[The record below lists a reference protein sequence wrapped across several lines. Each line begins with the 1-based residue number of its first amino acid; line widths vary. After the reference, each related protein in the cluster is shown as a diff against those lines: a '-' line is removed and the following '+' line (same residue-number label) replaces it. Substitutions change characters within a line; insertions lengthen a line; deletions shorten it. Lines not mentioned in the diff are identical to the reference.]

1 MKEIVNSLFYT
12 FNNIIKNCFR
22 LEDRN
27 IRNDIC
33 ILINYVV
40 SSPASH
46 PHFIYQDES
55 SSDTSKKSFLDTLL
69 KFATYDETISIQK
82 EIEVQTKVN
91 EEIAD
96 KSKSKHLFI

>member
-1 MKEIVNSLFYT
+1 MFYT

-46 PHFIYQDES
+46 PHFIYQDET
-55 SSDTSKKSFLDTLL
+55 SSDNSKKSFLDTLL

-82 EIEVQTKVN
+82 EIEVQTKASEDV
-91 EEIAD
+91 IGKT
-96 KSKSKHLFI
+96 KSNKIIF